1 MIISVSADP
10 LIYFLF
16 SLRLEDS
23 GKRVRRRR
31 VGELTGGV
39 SSAETDPC
47 SSIDISS
54 RKSAK
59 TTAARLS
66 DVPMASSRIESPAPT
81 AVSTK
86 LKSSNPVT
94 ANGNVA
100 PTKASDLRSVL
111 RKTSAESAPAFI
123 HRRSAVDAT
132 EAPSPLLK
140 SAPVANIKPVESDPE
155 RQQLPS
161 NPAADAQYPT
171 VPWRASGKVAIPA
184 AANTMKA
191 EDITARIEALTAMAR
206 QTVARVDRLTA
217 AGDST
222 VKTADVVMEQ
232 NAPQPVSAPNPTP
245 SNADV
250 MKAGTSGSDKASSGV
265 QALASRLNRTAT
277 EATTKTVI
285 NPFPSPVAPP
295 RACRNK
301 VTESSSGAPSPNLM
315 KKNVS
320 GVAAKT
326 EADAAA
332 PSRPK
337 QQIEN
342 QCQETPPPSSA
353 APMEPIKAVQGILK
367 KKAEESEPRAKSPID
382 LPKQGVRIRRESY
395 PAEEG
400 STSSSTSDPSTCQS
414 ILHRSYE
421 SLRSRAESPS
431 DPISILKRKASREEL
446 ESDRLH
452 AISEPHSILKR
463 PPSRAESVESRSLSP
478 EPHSILKRKASTTS
492 GGLAEAPEASADPR
506 PILKKRSSTDE
517 SADPRPILKKKS
529 STDEEHDLGDKPKPI
544 LKSLKRFVDVKGHF

>member
-1 MIISVSADP
+1 V
-10 LIYFLF
+10 
-16 SLRLEDS
+16 
-23 GKRVRRRR
+23 
-31 VGELTGGV
+31 TGGV

-47 SSIDISS
+47 SSIDNSN

-59 TTAARLS
+59 TTAACLS

-81 AVSTK
+81 AVSNK

-123 HRRSAVDAT
+123 HRRSAVDVT
-132 EAPSPLLK
+132 EAPSLLLK
-140 SAPVANIKPVESDPE
+140 SAPVVNIKPVESDPE
-155 RQQLPS
+155 RHNLSS

-245 SNADV
+245 SSADV
-250 MKAGTSGSDKASSGV
+250 MKAVTSGSDKTSSGV

-277 EATTKTVI
+277 EATSKTVI

-326 EADAAA
+326 EADVTALAA
-332 PSRPK
+332 SSK
-337 QQIEN
+337 SVQQIEN
-342 QCQETPPPSSA
+342 QCQETPPPSA
-353 APMEPIKAVQGILK
+353 VAPMEPIKAVQGILK
-367 KKAEESEPRAKSPID
+367 KKAEESEPRAKSPVD
-382 LPKQGVRIRRESY
+382 LPKHGVRIRRESY

-452 AISEPHSILKR
+452 RRH
-463 PPSRAESVESRSLSP
+463 
-478 EPHSILKRKASTTS
+478 
-492 GGLAEAPEASADPR
+492 G
-506 PILKKRSSTDE
+506 
-517 SADPRPILKKKS
+517 
-529 STDEEHDLGDKPKPI
+529 
-544 LKSLKRFVDVKGHF
+544 

>member
-1 MIISVSADP
+1 
-10 LIYFLF
+10 
-16 SLRLEDS
+16 
-23 GKRVRRRR
+23 
-31 VGELTGGV
+31 
-39 SSAETDPC
+39 
-47 SSIDISS
+47 
-54 RKSAK
+54 
-59 TTAARLS
+59 
-66 DVPMASSRIESPAPT
+66 
-81 AVSTK
+81 
-86 LKSSNPVT
+86 
-94 ANGNVA
+94 
-100 PTKASDLRSVL
+100 
-111 RKTSAESAPAFI
+111 
-123 HRRSAVDAT
+123 
-132 EAPSPLLK
+132 
-140 SAPVANIKPVESDPE
+140 
-155 RQQLPS
+155 
-161 NPAADAQYPT
+161 
-171 VPWRASGKVAIPA
+171 
-184 AANTMKA
+184 
-191 EDITARIEALTAMAR
+191 MAR

-250 MKAGTSGSDKASSGV
+250 MKAATSGSDKTSSGV

-277 EATTKTVI
+277 EATNKTVI

-301 VTESSSGAPSPNLM
+301 VTESSSAGAPSPNLM

-326 EADAAA
+326 EADVAA
-332 PSRPK
+332 PSRSV

-342 QCQETPPPSSA
+342 QCQETPPPSA
-353 APMEPIKAVQGILK
+353 AASMEPIKAVQGILK

-478 EPHSILKRKASTTS
+478 EPHSILKRKGSTTS
-492 GGLAEAPEASADPR
+492 GPLAEAPEASADPR
-506 PILKKRSSTDE
+506 PILKKRSSIDE

-529 STDEEHDLGDKPKPI
+529 STDEEHDFGDKPKPI
-544 LKSLKRFVDVKGHF
+544 LKSLKRFVDVKAKFFSRLRAHKFV